1 LRFQGQYQDGE
12 TDLYYNYHRYYDPD
26 TGRYLT
32 PDPLGL
38 HGGENQFQYAPSPTA
53 WVDPWGN
60 KRRKAQEGA
69 PTHAGNRV
77 KRINGRMPQNSCFA
91 GKTMVGQDLPEEIR
105 GKYPHGV
112 PFNMLGFA
120 DFSRYALKN
129 IDVGTFTT
137 DARDFRAANNASFGK
152 GNKFGS
158 SGRIVIRGES
168 YTWHHTQHD
177 GKLQLIPAD
186 IHDAAKHTGG
196 AAVCG
201 TRRK

>member
-1 LRFQGQYQDGE
+1 
-12 TDLYYNYHRYYDPD
+12 
-26 TGRYLT
+26 
-32 PDPLGL
+32 
-38 HGGENQFQYAPSPTA
+38 
-53 WVDPWGN
+53 
-60 KRRKAQEGA
+60 
-69 PTHAGNRV
+69 
-77 KRINGRMPQNSCFA
+77 
-91 GKTMVGQDLPEEIR
+91 MVGQDLPEEIR